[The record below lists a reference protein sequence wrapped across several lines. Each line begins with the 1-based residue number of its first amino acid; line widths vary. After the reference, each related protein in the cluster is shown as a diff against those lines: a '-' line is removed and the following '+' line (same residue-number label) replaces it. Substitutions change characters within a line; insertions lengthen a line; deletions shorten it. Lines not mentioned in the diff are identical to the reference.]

1 MRIRGRGAVLAA
13 LAAGLALTGCTP
25 ASASDVR
32 AAAQRFQTAVR
43 DHDEQAACAM
53 LSDEARSSLE
63 ATSARKC
70 PAALTALR
78 LPADRPSNVQ
88 VWGNNAQARLA
99 GGALFLAEFRSG
111 WKITGAGC
119 RPRPDQPYACA
130 VRS

>member
-1 MRIRGRGAVLAA
+1 MRIRSRCTAVSFLAA
-13 LAAGLALTGCTP
+13 ALVLTACTP
-25 ASASDVR
+25 AAQSDVR

-53 LSDEARSSLE
+53 LSDEARSLLE
-63 ATSARKC
+63 ATSARAC

-78 LPADRPSNVQ
+78 LSGDQPTGVQ
-88 VWGNNAQARLA
+88 VWGNNAQARIS
-99 GGALFLAEFRSG
+99 GGALFLAEFPSG

-119 RPRPDQPYACA
+119 RPRPEQPYACA